1 MSWTTIPS
9 RYRVAAPIWTPKRPG
24 TLSRQWRRKAAEN
37 PRLLIIVLRFALRF
51 ITGALLIT
59 GLLIITGLRIGF
71 IARIVALLIGHRL
84 HAVLIQLAAPLDGRM
99 LGASVRIVFIAR
111 LVALFIGH
119 RLHDVLIHLGALL
132 ARRIKRDIGRVAEAQ
147 RNLYRIAGS
156 ELGIDQRDR
165 RVLHAQML

>member
-37 PRLLIIVLRFALRF
+37 PRLLIIVLCFALRF

-59 GLLIITGLRIGF
+59 GLLITGLLITGLGIAF
-71 IARIVALLIGHRL
+71 IARIVALLL
-84 HAVLIQLAAPLDGRM
+84 
-99 LGASVRIVFIAR
+99 
-111 LVALFIGH
+111 GH

-132 ARRIKRDIGRVAEAQ
+132 DRRIKRDIGRVAE
-147 RNLYRIAGS
+147 
-156 ELGIDQRDR
+156 
-165 RVLHAQML
+165 

>member
-37 PRLLIIVLRFALRF
+37 PRLLIIVLCFALRF

-59 GLLIITGLRIGF
+59 GLLIITGLRIVF
-71 IARIVALLIGHRL
+71 IARIVALFL
-84 HAVLIQLAAPLDGRM
+84 
-99 LGASVRIVFIAR
+99 
-111 LVALFIGH
+111 GH

-132 ARRIKRDIGRVAEAQ
+132 DRRIKRDIGRVAEAQ